1 MKGKGLV
8 LLLLT
13 AAAVFGALPPPAR
26 CEVKL
31 TLGEAL
37 TMANDHARL
46 VQAAVHDS
54 AAAAENLRA
63 AKAEWFP
70 ALSVT
75 GNALGFN
82 PEDPIGLG
90 MIQIPADWHS
100 IYVTN
105 LSLRYPIFTG
115 GRRANTVKQVRETVE
130 AASARLEAEKLRN
143 AYECRSAF
151 LNLLV
156 ADRMVAAAEA
166 SVQRVEVIGRDT
178 DNLFAEGLAD
188 SIDLLETKMSLRK
201 ASRTL
206 ETARNARRNASAVL
220 ARIIGTPEGDTIVP
234 AGKMPEPVGLPEAE
248 LPPPDIEARPELRML
263 DRQLEALRYER
274 SSIRGSYWPTVSTQ
288 GGCAI
293 VRPDIG
299 QPDVAW
305 NSLWFVGLTFS
316 WELNLGMQESALS
329 GQAME
334 RIRSMELTRG
344 DTEQAFLLKA
354 RVARNDIDEAFSLY
368 RLSREEYGI
377 AGDRYR
383 LASGKTKA
391 GAMSVN
397 RLFELEAELAA
408 AEQEMEAAR
417 LRYFLA
423 VTDYLYAV
431 GSESL
436 LEEI

>member
-1 MKGKGLV
+1 M
-8 LLLLT
+8 
-13 AAAVFGALPPPAR
+13 AA
-26 CEVKL
+26 E
-31 TLGEAL
+31 
-37 TMANDHARL
+37 NARL

-54 AAAAENLRA
+54 AAAEEGLRA

-75 GNALGFN
+75 GNAFGFN
-82 PEDPIGLG
+82 PDDPIGLG
-90 MIQIPADWHS
+90 MIQIPDDWHS
-100 IYVTN
+100 LYATN
-105 LSLRYPIFTG
+105 LSLRYPLFTG
-115 GRRANTVKQVRETVE
+115 GRRANTVRQVRESVG
-130 AASARLEAEKLRN
+130 AASARLEAERLRN

-166 SVQRVEVIGRDT
+166 SLHRVEVIGRDT
-178 DNLFAEGLAD
+178 GNLFAEGLAD

-201 ASRTL
+201 ASRSL
-206 ETARNARRNASAVL
+206 ETARNTRRNASAVL
-220 ARIIGTPEGDTIVP
+220 AKIIGAPEGTTIVP
-234 AGKMPEPVGLPEAE
+234 AGKMPEPVGLPEAD
-248 LPPPDIEARPELRML
+248 LPPADIEARPELRMI
-263 DRQLEALRYER
+263 DRELAALRYQR

-288 GGCAI
+288 GGCAF

-299 QPDVAW
+299 QPDVSW
-305 NSLWFVGLTFS
+305 NSLWFVGLSFS
-316 WELNLGMQESALS
+316 WELNLGMKDSALS
-329 GQAME
+329 GQALE

-354 RVARNDIDEAFSLY
+354 RTARNDIDEAFSLY
-368 RLSREEYGI
+368 RLSREEYVI
-377 AGDRYR
+377 ASDRYR
-383 LASGKTKA
+383 LASGKAKA

-408 AEQEMEAAR
+408 TEQEMEAAR